1 MANGTLKVGTITTS
15 SGSGN
20 ITIGSG
26 VTINVNRPAFSAYVG
41 SDQSSITDNTWTK
54 VNMNTEFYD
63 TDSAYDTSTYRFT
76 IPTGGDGKYIFG
88 ASLYVE
94 GSDTI
99 GSSSIAF
106 YKNGSKIFY
115 QEQTVD
121 NNNVLQLTG
130 TFDLSATDYIELYVK
145 GDIASGGTLTVN
157 QDGTTTNNRAFWYG
171 FKIGA

>member
-1 MANGTLKVGTITTS
+1 MNKLWFALSPNS
-15 SGSGN
+15 SS
-20 ITIGSG
+20 
-26 VTINVNRPAFSAYVG
+26 AF
-41 SDQSSITDNTWTK
+41 
-54 VNMNTEFYD
+54 
-63 TDSAYDTSTYRFT
+63 
-76 IPTGGDGKYIFG
+76 IFG

-145 GDIASGGTLTVN
+145 GDIASDGTLTVN
-157 QDGTTTNNRAFWYG
+157 QDGTTTNNRAYWYG
-171 FKIGA
+171 FKLGA

>member
-20 ITIGSG
+20 ISIGSG
-26 VTINVNRPAFSAYVG
+26 VTINVNRPAFSAYAG

-88 ASLYVE
+88 TSLHVDAT
-94 GSDTI
+94 DTI
-99 GSSSIAF
+99 DSSRIAF
-106 YKNGSKIFY
+106 YKNGSKILY
-115 QEQTVD
+115 SEQSLD
-121 NNNVLQLTG
+121 NSNVTR
-130 TFDLSATDYIELYVK
+130 SR
-145 GDIASGGTLTVN
+145 ASCYCSY
-157 QDGTTTNNRAFWYG
+157 F
-171 FKIGA
+171 

>member
-1 MANGTLKVGTITTS
+1 
-15 SGSGN
+15 
-20 ITIGSG
+20 
-26 VTINVNRPAFSAYVG
+26 
-41 SDQSSITDNTWTK
+41 
-54 VNMNTEFYD
+54 MNTEFYD

-145 GDIASGGTLTVN
+145 GDIASDGTLTVN

-171 FKIGA
+171 YKIGA

>member
-1 MANGTLKVGTITTS
+1 MADGILKVGQITNS
-15 SGSGN
+15 AGSGN

-26 VTINVNRPAFSAYVG
+26 VTVNVNRPAFSAYAG
-41 SDQSSITDNTWTK
+41 SDQSGITDNTWTK

-63 TDSAYDTSTYRFT
+63 TNSAYDTSTYRLT

-94 GSDTI
+94 ATDTI

-106 YKNGSKIFY
+106 YKNGSKILY
-115 QEQTVD
+115 EEQD
-121 NNNVLQLTG
+121 LDGNNVLQLTG

-157 QDGTTTNNRAFWYG
+157 QDGTTTNNRAYWYG

>member
-20 ITIGSG
+20 ISIGSG
-26 VTINVNRPAFSAYVG
+26 VTINVNRPAFSAYAG

-63 TDSAYDTSTYRFT
+63 TDAAYDTSTYKFT

-94 GSDTI
+94 GSNTI
-99 GSSSIAF
+99 DSGRIAF
-106 YKNGSKIFY
+106 YKNGSKILY
-115 QEQTVD
+115 SEQSLD
-121 NNNVLQLTG
+121 NSNVLQLTG
-130 TFDLSATDYIELYVK
+130 TFDLSAGDTLKVK
-145 GDIASGGTLTVN
+145 VYEGNGTHNISGTE
-157 QDGTTTNNRAFWYG
+157 NRANF
-171 FKIGA
+171 GAYRIIT